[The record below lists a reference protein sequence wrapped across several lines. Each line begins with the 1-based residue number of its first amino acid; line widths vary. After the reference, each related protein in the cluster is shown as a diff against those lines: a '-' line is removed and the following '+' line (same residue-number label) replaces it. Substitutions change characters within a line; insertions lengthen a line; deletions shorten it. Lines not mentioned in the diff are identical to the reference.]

1 LPARSGG
8 THGGDVEYR
17 LADATDGQEL
27 LSLGEPGSFDVVICN
42 MAIMDKE
49 SIEPMA
55 AAASRLLRQ
64 SGRFVFSTSM
74 RRRTE

>member
-1 LPARSGG
+1 
-8 THGGDVEYR
+8 
-17 LADATDGQEL
+17 
-27 LSLGEPGSFDVVICN
+27 LGEPGSFDVVICN